1 MSVKCFHI
9 NIGSW
14 IRPNK
19 QTVYLGSS
27 PFKQNYYLIVGLFS
41 LGHFFSHFYDTTL
54 DFCKMVIPDSRKNI
68 KLIKVLEDHALFNT
82 NFEENALFRKIRL
95 LPVTEVRDLK
105 LHWFMTFV
113 YIKSDNIRGML

>member
-1 MSVKCFHI
+1 MGPI
-9 NIGSW
+9 I
-14 IRPNK
+14 
-19 QTVYLGSS
+19 
-27 PFKQNYYLIVGLFS
+27 GLFS